1 MAYSK
6 DFHDRARIEIRRR
19 RDEAERIAKEHKLEM
34 VEKYQEF
41 QFIENQLSKTG
52 FETMAAFSLPQ
63 EEGGAKV
70 VMLKDAGEDQ
80 VPASKMLYSG
90 YVDTLQRMDDS
101 IRIGGLN

>member
-34 VEKYQEF
+34 VEKYEEF

-63 EEGGAKV
+63 EEGNKLLDLTRRKNHELREERKKL
-70 VMLKDAGEDQ
+70 LKSLGLPEN
-80 VPASKMLYSG
+80 Y
-90 YVDTLQRMDDS
+90 MDINS
-101 IRIGGLN
+101 